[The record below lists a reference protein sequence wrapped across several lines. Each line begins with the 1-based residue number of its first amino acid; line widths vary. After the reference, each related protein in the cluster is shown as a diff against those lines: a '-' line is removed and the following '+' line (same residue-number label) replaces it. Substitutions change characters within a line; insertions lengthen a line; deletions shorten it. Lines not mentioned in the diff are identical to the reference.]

1 MSAVSENLVFLDVLA
16 SSKEEALKMIADFA
30 FNEGVVKDSNSYFE
44 ALKARE
50 FQSSTGF
57 SDGIAIPHGKS
68 SAVNHAAVI
77 FVRFK
82 EGIDWDSMDGKPTN
96 IAIGLAIPEDGNNN
110 HLKVLSSIARSL
122 MKEEFKSA
130 LNNSETKAQVIEA
143 LNSAI
148 N

>member
-1 MSAVSENLVFLDVLA
+1 MSIVNENLVFLDVEVQT
-16 SSKEEALKMIADFA
+16 KEDALQKIAEFA
-30 FNEGVVKDSNSYFE
+30 HKEGVVKDSQIYFE

-68 SAVNHAAVI
+68 ETVNNAAVI

-82 EGIDWDSMDGKPTN
+82 DAIDWDSMDGKPTN
-96 IAIGLAIPEDGNNN
+96 IAIALAIPEDGNNT

-122 MKEEFKSA
+122 MKEDFKNA
-130 LNNSETKAQVIEA
+130 LNNSQSVKDVIEA

-148 N
+148 Q